1 MEAGGLSFS
10 PKSEALRRRMLNRPL
25 FWLFQWK
32 TLPLA
37 ACAGLR
43 LASLD
48 ESACTVA
55 LPGGFRTQN
64 PFRSTYFAAQA
75 MAAEMSTGAPAMV
88 LVAGAP
94 ASVAMLVT
102 GFRASY
108 KKKVVGESFYTF
120 EDVAGMRATVE
131 KAAAGPEPQTYL
143 ARSTARDSSADV
155 CSEFEVTW
163 SFKRRA

>member
-1 MEAGGLSFS
+1 MEPGALSFP
-10 PKSEALRRRMLNRPL
+10 PKSEALRRRMLNRPM

-48 ESACTVA
+48 ESACTVR

-88 LVAGAP
+88 LLAGAS

-120 EDVAGMRATVE
+120 EDVAGMRAAVE
-131 KAAAGPEPQTYL
+131 RAAAGPEPQAFL
-143 ARSTARDSSADV
+143 ARSTARDSSDDV